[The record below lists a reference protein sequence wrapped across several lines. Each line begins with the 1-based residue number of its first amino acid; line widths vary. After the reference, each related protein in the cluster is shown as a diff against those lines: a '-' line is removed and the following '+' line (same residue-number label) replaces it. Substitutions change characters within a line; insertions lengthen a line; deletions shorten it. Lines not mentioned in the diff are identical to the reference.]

1 MSTDMKELLWRLAA
15 YSVWLAMFAGAL
27 WLTRLTA

>member
-1 MSTDMKELLWRLAA
+1 MNIGVSEFLWRLAA
-15 YSVWLAMFAGAL
+15 YSLWLAMFAGAL